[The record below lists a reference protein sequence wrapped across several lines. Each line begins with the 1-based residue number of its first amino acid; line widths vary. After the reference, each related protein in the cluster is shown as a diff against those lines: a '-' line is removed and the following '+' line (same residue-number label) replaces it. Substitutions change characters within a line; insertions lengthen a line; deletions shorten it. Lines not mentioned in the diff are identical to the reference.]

1 MSDGSSKILYLDPA
15 NYTVVKEIQVN
26 SSQGPVELLN
36 ELEYIQG
43 LIFANIWLT
52 DQIVMINPDHGQVIG
67 WIDLTGLLEPE
78 LREKYTVDVLNGI
91 AYDQDNDRIFVTGKL
106 WPRIY
111 EIEVF

>member
-1 MSDGSSKILYLDPA
+1 
-15 NYTVVKEIQVN
+15 
-26 SSQGPVELLN
+26 
-36 ELEYIQG
+36 
-43 LIFANIWLT
+43 
-52 DQIVMINPDHGQVIG
+52 MINPDHGQVIG

-111 EIEVF
+111 EIEVFLDRKIVI